1 MVIKHGNGGVDGKAS
16 INRELSIACLFVFL
30 YGTVKKYISIY
41 IYVHNELSFKN
52 IYNIYSSM
60 CIYIYIHILEYMGV
74 FLNVYIYS
82 KKMQS
87 VCCAWVD

>member
-1 MVIKHGNGGVDGKAS
+1 
-16 INRELSIACLFVFL
+16 
-30 YGTVKKYISIY
+30 
-41 IYVHNELSFKN
+41 
-52 IYNIYSSM
+52 M
-60 CIYIYIHILEYMGV
+60 CIYIHILEYMGV